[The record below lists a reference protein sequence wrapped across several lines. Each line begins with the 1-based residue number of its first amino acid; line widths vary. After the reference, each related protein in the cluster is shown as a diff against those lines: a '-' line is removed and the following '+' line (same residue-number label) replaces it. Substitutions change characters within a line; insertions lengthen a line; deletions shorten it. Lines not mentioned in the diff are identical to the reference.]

1 MSATRLSSTL
11 AILTLTLAAFS
22 PGPAHAQ
29 SQHSYPRLVIDDFRR
44 IDLKLDSLTDEA
56 NQLGVSSY
64 GLRTLAQM
72 RLRMSGVD
80 ISERKDGAAI
90 YMNVDVTGPA
100 YHVRVSMLRPTSYLV
115 HGESRNTLAETWY
128 DETMGVHGGDRKK
141 IDAGVLKV
149 LEAFLDEYLR
159 INTEYR
165 PRR

>member
-1 MSATRLSSTL
+1 MCGLIRPSAIALVSLVITAAAPLLSL
-11 AILTLTLAAFS
+11 
-22 PGPAHAQ
+22 AQ
-29 SQHSYPRLVIDDFRR
+29 SQHSYPRLVIDNFRT

-56 NQLGVSSY
+56 NKLGVSSY

-80 ISERKDGAAI
+80 ITERKDGAAI
-90 YMNVDVTGPA
+90 YVNVDISGDA

-115 HGESRNTLAETWY
+115 HGESRKTLAETWY
-128 DETMGVHGGDRKK
+128 DEAMGIHKGDRKK
-141 IDAGVLKV
+141 IDSAVLQV
-149 LEAFLDEYLR
+149 LEVFVNEYLR